1 MDSDFVKFPTT
12 THLLWLGNSPARDDK
27 LLTCAEAEAF
37 LRHPVVIEEKVDGA
51 NLGLSFDSNGDLL
64 VQNRGNLIE
73 RGTKGQF
80 APLWAWLKE
89 HEAALFDTLEDRLI
103 LFGEWCYARHSIHY
117 TRLPDWF
124 LSFDVYEKGGKCF
137 LATGKRNEIVS
148 RIPLATVPRVTRGV
162 FSLNEVSRLIGQS
175 SLYDGP
181 MEGIYLRH
189 ESESCLI
196 QRAKIV
202 RAEFVQ
208 QIGEHWSKQTLVPNR
223 RLIAHG

>member
-27 LLTCAEAEAF
+27 LLTRAEAEAF
-37 LRHPVVIEEKVDGA
+37 LRHPVVVEEKVDGA
-51 NLGLSFDSNGDLL
+51 NLGLSFDGKGDLI
-64 VQNRGNLIE
+64 VQNRGNFVE

-80 APLWAWLKE
+80 APLWAWLTE

-103 LFGEWCYARHSIHY
+103 VFGEWCYARHSIHY
-117 TRLPDWF
+117 TQLPDWF
-124 LSFDVYEKGGKCF
+124 LSFDVYDKGGKCF
-137 LATGKRNEIVS
+137 LATRKRNEIVS
-148 RIPLATVPRVTRGV
+148 RIPLATVPEVNRGV
-162 FSLNEVSRLIGQS
+162 FSLSEASRLIGQS
-175 SLYDGP
+175 SLYEGP

-208 QIGEHWSKQTLVPNR
+208 QIGEHWSKQTIVPNR
-223 RLIAHG
+223 RRIAHV